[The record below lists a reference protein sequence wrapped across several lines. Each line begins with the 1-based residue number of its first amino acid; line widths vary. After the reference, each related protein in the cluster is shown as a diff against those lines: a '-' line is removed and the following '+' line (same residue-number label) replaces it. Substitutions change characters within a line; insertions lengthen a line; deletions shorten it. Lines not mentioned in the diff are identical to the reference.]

1 MLRLL
6 LGLASPLIRILGVS
20 ALTDAVDLLRAQFDR
35 IEARQK
41 EIEERLDKVEKRNDA
56 VFHGWELMERARAA
70 LPHAPAADP
79 PLPGEKI
86 EDRARRYA
94 RHVDVPKRKVANV
107 EGEGDEPPESHV

>member
-79 PLPGEKI
+79 HPPGETLPQ
-86 EDRARRYA
+86 RARRVA
-94 RHVDVPKRKVANV
+94 RHVANV